1 MEQLVTMLTTVHPFI
16 PLILSVLGGLV
27 VLGQAYVAI
36 TPTQKDD
43 AWFAKL
49 EVMPVVGTLLGILK
63 SFAPVQRK
71 DGK

>member
-1 MEQLVTMLTTVHPFI
+1 MEQLLVMIAALHPAI
-16 PLILSVLGGLV
+16 PLVLAALGGLV

-49 EVMPVVGTLLGILK
+49 EAMPIVGSIVNAVK
-63 SFAPVQRK
+63 AFAPIQRK
-71 DGK
+71 